1 MENYYPW
8 ENYDHSRPNQISIW
22 AERYFLKGT
31 FHLSDPNPTHV
42 LTPEAVASAHFFR
55 VTPAQVACGSQ
66 LPSTSPPA
74 PAAGR
79 PCGSLSLHRLP
90 RVHAPAGPSGD
101 GLPSPPITPSCTEM
115 PPI

>member
-1 MENYYPW
+1 MANYYPW

-31 FHLSDPNPTHV
+31 FHLSVPNPTHV

-79 PCGSLSLHRLP
+79 PCGSLSLH
-90 RVHAPAGPSGD
+90 APAGPSGD
-101 GLPSPPITPSCTEM
+101 GLPSPPVTPSCTEM